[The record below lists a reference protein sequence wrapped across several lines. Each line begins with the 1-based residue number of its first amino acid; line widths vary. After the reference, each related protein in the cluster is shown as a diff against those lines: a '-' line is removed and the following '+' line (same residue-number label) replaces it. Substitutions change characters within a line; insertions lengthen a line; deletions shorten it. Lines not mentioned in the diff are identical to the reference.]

1 MLLYEEHFD
10 SINFQLRLMLSPA
23 TALMLTMAGVAI
35 CLIHRS
41 RMTTATITHSAKVI
55 FFWMLEPR
63 MRTRITRPP
72 IVDSVTFETVAAK
85 RGSMPAWVSVTA
97 HAGGGCAF
105 KDHVLMAS

>member
-35 CLIHRS
+35 CLIHRGG
-41 RMTTATITHSAKVI
+41 MTTATITHSAKVI